1 MKACEHVPV
10 VQAEKRSV
18 GHRLRRAYLAFCS
31 DCGYRVVL
39 IDKMPEH
46 PALVVRI
53 PKKVQQPG
61 RWVGDLLHKLGH
73 WGSYPSVYID
83 SSLGDVEFS

>member
-1 MKACEHVPV
+1 
-10 VQAEKRSV
+10 
-18 GHRLRRAYLAFCS
+18 
-31 DCGYRVVL
+31 
-39 IDKMPEH
+39 MPEH

-73 WGSYPSVYID
+73 WGSYPGIHID
-83 SSLGDVEFS
+83 NSLGDVEVS